1 MLCGVCVGLVLF
13 VVLGYALP
21 QAAATLLPVQDLK
34 KKYDAEWALVTGASS
49 GIGRALAARLASQ
62 GLSVVLVAIDEPLLD
77 TAHKELSEEYPD
89 VRFMRVGVNLGAPG
103 YLETIAAATEKID
116 VQCVFNNA
124 GFIVAGFV
132 HQTPLAKLAANVE
145 CNAVAC
151 VGITHLFLTRMTE
164 KKLKGCVVF
173 TSSAAAYMPGAF
185 AAMYA
190 STKAFVSTFAASIA
204 AEVKSKGIDVLA
216 WHPSPV
222 ASRFYD
228 KTTAKIDL
236 MEFFK
241 KFSVPAEELP
251 DEVFKCIGYCSWR
264 DIGGV
269 AIFFRLLGKLVDYNF
284 MMVAFMNMAHIFPDY
299 KRNDKD
305 TKAN

>member
-124 GFIVAGFV
+124 GFIVAGFF

-173 TSSAAAYMPGAF
+173 TSSAAAYMPGAC

-190 STKAFVSTFAASIA
+190 ATKAFVSTFSRSSARELAPRGIRVNAVSPGTIMTDFHKRYSTPEKLAA
-204 AEVKSKGIDVLA
+204 
-216 WHPSPV
+216 
-222 ASRFYD
+222 
-228 KTTAKIDL
+228 TAKSIPLGRLGAAGDCAPTYLFLAHSEASGYITGQVIEVNGGSL
-236 MEFFK
+236 M
-241 KFSVPAEELP
+241 P
-251 DEVFKCIGYCSWR
+251 
-264 DIGGV
+264 
-269 AIFFRLLGKLVDYNF
+269 
-284 MMVAFMNMAHIFPDY
+284 
-299 KRNDKD
+299 
-305 TKAN
+305 